1 MRRIGRMPRSLY
13 LHRQSGRMEKEQ
25 RRREPFIMKIVPIGV
40 SARHIHLSNEAIAA
54 LFGEGYTLTPMKD
67 LSQPGQYAAQE
78 TVAVIGPK
86 GRFDKVRILGPARSL
101 TQLEISRT
109 DAYALGVDPPV
120 RESGNIAG
128 TPGIRVVGPA
138 GEYEMKEGV
147 IVAARHIHFHTEE
160 AARWGIRDKQLLRV
174 RVGGERGLIFEQ
186 VIARV
191 SDQFALDMHIDTDE
205 ANAAGV
211 KSGDTAEI
219 LD

>member
-1 MRRIGRMPRSLY
+1 
-13 LHRQSGRMEKEQ
+13 
-25 RRREPFIMKIVPIGV
+25 MKLVPVGV
-40 SARHIHLSNEAIAA
+40 SARHIHLSNEAIRA
-54 LFGEGYTLTPMKD
+54 LFGDGYSLTPLKD

-109 DAYALGVDPPV
+109 DAYALGIDPPV

-128 TPGIRVVGPA
+128 TPGILVVGPA
-138 GEYEMKEGV
+138 GEYEMQEGV
-147 IVAARHIHFHTEE
+147 IVAARHIHFHTED
-160 AARWGIRDKQLLRV
+160 AAKWGIRDKQLLKV
-174 RVGGERGLIFEQ
+174 RIGGERGLIFDR

-191 SDQFALDMHIDTDE
+191 SHQYALDMHIDTDE

-211 KSGDTAEI
+211 KTGDMAEI
-219 LD
+219 VD